1 MDTCYNGRTGRA
13 RPRIE
18 SLSNNAAIRNDEPGR
33 PFSFGRSATKSERK
47 EVRVLEDKSKT
58 HGRAGNCLHTL
69 SGFPGDRSGN
79 LIAEHFVTIR
89 QGMARKRVPAG
100 ILDLDLDAAG
110 CGGRVVDLQP
120 VALEEDRFRDEFPTP
135 KPSLHRNE
143 PVDTE

>member
-1 MDTCYNGRTGRA
+1 METGYNGREGQD

-58 HGRAGNCLHTL
+58 HGRAGNCLHSL

-89 QGMARKRVPAG
+89 QGVAWKWVPVG
-100 ILDLDLDAAG
+100 ILDLDSDTAR
-110 CGGRVVDLQP
+110 CGGRVVDLHP

-135 KPSLHRNE
+135 QPSLHRNE
-143 PVDTE
+143 PVDTK